1 MRNYISL
8 AAMAATTA
16 CAALYPTTQP
26 QPRLT
31 PRSLDTTIAVGT
43 PEDRRFLARQL
54 QLCYVRQIGS
64 LQSDEDERTRAQRTR
79 ALIIGGVGVGSA
91 LIVWLAL
98 RHPALGATGG
108 LGIALI
114 GGSLLR
120 AVGTTAMPTTP
131 ASMTE
136 ARERVWFDVVTHVE
150 AWETAA
156 RDLAG
161 AQRNIGGSQGASP
174 QGIDPLTTVWQ
185 HADNAL
191 RSAFTTC
198 LP

>member
-1 MRNYISL
+1 MRNYIAL
-8 AAMAATTA
+8 IAMAVVAA
-16 CAALYPTTQP
+16 CATLYPVTRP
-26 QPRLT
+26 EPKLEPRA
-31 PRSLDTTIAVGT
+31 LDTTIAVGT

-64 LQSDEDERTRAQRTR
+64 LQSDEDERTRVQRTR
-79 ALIIGGVGVGSA
+79 ALIIGGVGVGTA
-91 LIVWLAL
+91 LILWLSL
-98 RHPALGATGG
+98 SHPALGVSALG
-108 LGIALI
+108 LGLVGA
-114 GGSLLR
+114 SLLR

-136 ARERVWFDVVTHVE
+136 ARERVWFNVVTQVE

-174 QGIDPLTTVWQ
+174 QSIDPLTTAWQ

-191 RSAFTTC
+191 RSALTTC